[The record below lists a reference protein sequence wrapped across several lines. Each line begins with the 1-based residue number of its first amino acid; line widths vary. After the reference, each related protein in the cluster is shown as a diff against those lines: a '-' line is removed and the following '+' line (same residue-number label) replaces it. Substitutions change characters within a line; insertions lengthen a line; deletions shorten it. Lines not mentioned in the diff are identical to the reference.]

1 MIGALRL
8 LPLLFLAA
16 TAVAPA
22 ATPRVLTFEDLRRVV
37 TVRAPQISPNGA
49 LIVYVRSTIDWKANR
64 NRSDLI
70 LVNVDG
76 TGARTLTHGRAGVD
90 KPQWSPDGARLAFLA
105 SPESGKP
112 AQLYVMPMN
121 GGDALQITT
130 NKAGVQDYAWHPDGN
145 AIAYVSDDDPANQ
158 KALDKHLDAV
168 TITDNDYLTREA
180 PQPAHLWLVDAAVG
194 AATRLTS
201 GTWSVVKG
209 SAPVW
214 LSDGS
219 KIYYQRQADPIFAHF
234 VSQTTYAYDVKSKT
248 STDLGLGVDSDPKIC
263 LVEPDF
269 VVTSVELTRQPPSVP
284 PSKYEAHEPTRW
296 YLSVLKPR
304 HGSLYLQTDL
314 SERSSDTL
322 AETSNSSGTVDRNV
336 HWFGCSEGAPPL
348 IATTDGVRNVVW
360 TTTER
365 GETVRASLG
374 DVDFG
379 PDATLSNNGAVAF
392 VGLRPDRPADIYYL
406 PPGAF
411 ALHGTSLPKQIT
423 NENAW
428 MNDFTV
434 ARSEAFEWQT
444 DLGTKADGVLTYPV
458 HYVAGRKYPL
468 VLDIHGGPVSTST
481 WDMTGLEGLSLVQ
494 ILAAHDYFVFRPNYR
509 GSDNLGDAFLQAIVG
524 DVTSGPG
531 RDNLAAVAAL
541 RATGM
546 IDESRIGVSGW
557 SGGGLQTSWLI
568 GHANFW
574 RAAVM
579 GAAVTDWYQQAVL
592 ADINENF
599 AQTFFNGTLPFNPSG
614 RAAYAAESPIT
625 FATNVKTP
633 TLILSDTRDQR
644 VPVSQAYTFYHAL
657 RDRGATVKFTA
668 FPRAGHF
675 PTDPVGREMA
685 LRAWAGWL
693 ERWLK

>member
-1 MIGALRL
+1 MIRALRL
-8 LPLLFLAA
+8 LPFVFFAA
-16 TAVAPA
+16 AAVAPA
-22 ATPRVLTFEDLRRVV
+22 ATPRVLSFEDLRRVV
-37 TVRAPQISPNGA
+37 TVREPRISPDGKA
-49 LIVYVRSTIDWKANR
+49 IVYVRSKIDWKADR
-64 NRSDLI
+64 NRTELVLI
-70 LVNVDG
+70 NVDG
-76 TGARTLTHGRAGVD
+76 SGARTLTQGRSGVD
-90 KPQWSPDGARLAFLA
+90 NPQWSPDGTRLAFLA
-105 SPESGKP
+105 SPEAGKP
-112 AQLYVMPMN
+112 VQLYVMPMN
-121 GGDALQITT
+121 GGDALQVTT
-130 NKAGVQDYAWHPDGN
+130 NKAGVQSYAWRPDGN
-145 AIAYVSDDDPANQ
+145 ALAYVSDDDPANQ
-158 KALDKHLDAV
+158 NALDKHLDAV
-168 TITDNDYLTREA
+168 AITDNDYLTREQ
-180 PQPAHLWLVDAAVG
+180 PQSAHLWLVDASGG

-201 GTWSVVKG
+201 GTWSVVKD

-214 LSDGS
+214 TPDGS
-219 KIYYQRQADPIFAHF
+219 HIYYQRQPDPIFAHF

-248 STDLGLGVDSDPKIC
+248 NTDLGFGVDADPKITDGA
-263 LVEPDF
+263 LGPLLAITV
-269 VVTSVELTRQPPSVP
+269 
-284 PSKYEAHEPTRW
+284 
-296 YLSVLKPR
+296 PR
-304 HGSLYLQTDL
+304 HGTLYLQGDL
-314 SERSSDTL
+314 SVRRLSRD
-322 AETSNSSGTVDRNV
+322 AEIYNSRTDVDRNV
-336 HWFGCSEGAPPL
+336 HAYVWAGTTSAIF
-348 IATTDGVRNVVW
+348 ATADGVQNAAW
-360 TTTER
+360 
-365 GETVRASLG
+365 RASFLATIGGPVGTMRAETQPLG
-374 DVDFG
+374 HRLDLGGVGFSG
-379 PDATLSNNGAVAF
+379 DATALPDGAMAF
-392 VGLRPDRPADIYYL
+392 VGLKRDRPAEIYYL
-406 PPGAF
+406 SPDSATPER
-411 ALHGTSLPKQIT
+411 IT

-428 MNDFTV
+428 MSDFTV
-434 ARSEAFEWQT
+434 AKSEAFEWQT
-444 DLGTKADGVLTYPV
+444 DLGTKAVGVLTYPV

-599 AQTFFNGTLPFNPSG
+599 AQTFFNGTLPFSPAG

-644 VPVSQAYTFYHAL
+644 VPVSQAYMFYHAL

-668 FPRAGHF
+668 FPRYGHF
-675 PTDPVGREMA
+675 PGDPVGREIV

-693 ERWLK
+693 DRWLK

>member
-1 MIGALRL
+1 MMRALIL
-8 LPLLFLAA
+8 LPLALLATAA
-16 TAVAPA
+16 TSPA
-22 ATPRVLTFEDLRRVV
+22 TQRVLTFEDLRRVV
-37 TVRAPQISPNGA
+37 SVSQPRISPNGIQ
-49 LIVYVRSTIDWKANR
+49 IVYVRSTVDWKADR
-64 NRSDLI
+64 NRTELV

-76 TGARTLTHGRAGVD
+76 TGARTLTRYRNGVSN
-90 KPQWSPDGARLAFLA
+90 PQWSPDGTRLAFLA
-105 SPESGKP
+105 SPETGKP
-112 AQLYVMPMN
+112 AQLFVMPMD
-121 GGDALQITT
+121 GGDSLQLTS
-130 NKAGVQDYAWHPDGN
+130 NKAGVQDYAWRPDGN
-145 AIAYVSDDDPANQ
+145 ALAYVSDDDPANQ

-168 TITDNDYLTREA
+168 IITDNDYLTREA
-180 PQPAHLWLVDAAVG
+180 PQPAHLWLVDATGGTAN
-194 AATRLTS
+194 RLTS

-214 LSDGS
+214 APDGS
-219 KIYYQRQADPIFAHF
+219 KIYYQRQPDPIFAHF
-234 VSQTTYAYDVKSKT
+234 VSQTTYVYDVASKT
-248 STDLGLGVDSDPKIC
+248 STDMGFGVDSQPKLCHTRIYGG
-263 LVEPDF
+263 P
-269 VVTSVELTRQPPSVP
+269 TSSGAYLLT
-284 PSKYEAHEPTRW
+284 T
-296 YLSVLKPR
+296 KPR
-304 HGSLYLQTDL
+304 HGSLYLQNDL
-314 SERSSDTL
+314 VSYGSRDLAKGWNSASEI
-322 AETSNSSGTVDRNV
+322 DRNV
-336 HWFGCSEGAPPL
+336 QWYDCTKLGLDFL
-348 IATTDGVRNVVW
+348 VTNDGVRSVLWVH
-360 TTTER
+360 E
-365 GETVRASLG
+365 LG
-374 DVDFG
+374 NSQPTKKTDFG
-379 PDATLSNNGAVAF
+379 ALDVAPDATVTSDSAMAF
-392 VGLRPDRPADIYYL
+392 VGLRRDRPGEIYYL
-406 PPGAF
+406 PPF
-411 ALHGTSLPKQIT
+411 STTPLRIT

-428 MNDFTV
+428 MGDFSL

-481 WDMTGLEGLSLVQ
+481 WDMSGLEGLSLVQ
-494 ILAAHDYFVFRPNYR
+494 ILAARDYFVFRPNYR

-546 IDESRIGVSGW
+546 IDENRIGVSGW

-568 GHANFW
+568 GHANW

-599 AQTFFNGTLPFNPSG
+599 VQTFFNGVLPFSPAG

-625 FATNVKTP
+625 FAANVKTP

-668 FPRAGHF
+668 IPRYGHF
-675 PTDPVGREMA
+675 ATDPVGREIT
-685 LRAWAGWL
+685 LRAWAGWFD
-693 ERWLK
+693 RWMK